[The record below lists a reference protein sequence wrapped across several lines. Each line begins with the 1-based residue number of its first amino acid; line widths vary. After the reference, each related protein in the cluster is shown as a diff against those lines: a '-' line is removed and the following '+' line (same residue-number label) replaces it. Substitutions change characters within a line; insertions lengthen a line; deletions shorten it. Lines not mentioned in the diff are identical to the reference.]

1 MILGGDVGGTKV
13 VLGLFDGTGDR
24 LRVVREERF
33 ASGEHPSLIAI
44 VREFLGGDA
53 AGVDAAAFGVAGPV
67 LGGRVEMTNVDW
79 TIEEEPLR
87 EALGIGRV
95 RLLNDL
101 EATAHALD
109 ILGDDRVE
117 TLHDGRERNRT
128 RALLAAGTGLGA
140 AILTEADGRPV
151 TLPTEAGHADW
162 APGTDTEIDL
172 LAWLRERHG
181 RASIERVVSG
191 PGIHEIYRFLRDT
204 GREEES
210 ADLAARLDA
219 SDDPSAEISEA
230 ALEEGGAP
238 ICVEAMRLFA
248 AAYGAAA
255 GNLALS
261 CLALGGVFLGGGIAP
276 KIVTLLRTGPTVEA
290 FLAKEPMRDLLDAIP
305 LRVILEPRA
314 ALIGAARAATLE
326 LSQYP

>member
-13 VLGLFDGTGDR
+13 VLGLFDGEEDR

-44 VREFLGGDA
+44 VREFLGDDA
-53 AGVDAAAFGVAGPV
+53 ARVDAAAFGVAGPV

-95 RLLNDL
+95 HLLNDL

-109 ILGDDRVE
+109 VLGDDRVE

-140 AILTEADGRPV
+140 AIVTEAGGRPV

-162 APGTDTEIDL
+162 APRTNTEVDL

-181 RASIERVVSG
+181 RVSVERVVSG

-210 ADLAARLDA
+210 AGLAARLDA

-230 ALEEGGAP
+230 ALEGGPP
-238 ICVEAMRLFA
+238 ICLEAMRLFA

-276 KIVTLLRTGPTVEA
+276 KILTLLRTGPTVES
-290 FLAKEPMRDLLDAIP
+290 FLAKEPMRHLLDAIP

-326 LSQYP
+326 LG